1 MFQIYMYI
9 IWLTNNMF
17 TRCNKNRLNCL

>member
-9 IWLTNNMF
+9 IWLTNNMLA
-17 TRCNKNRLNCL
+17 RCNKNRLICL